1 MDSGTAAV
9 LGALIGVAST
19 PLSTWFSDYWR
30 HHRSDRTDSLR
41 RRRLQKILNQP
52 TRKWRKIEYLSDAI
66 GATEEKAARLLLEI
80 DARRSFTKGSTSWAL
95 VSRAPFPDDAM
106 ADAQADDEGNTH

>member
-9 LGALIGVAST
+9 LGALIGVASS

-30 HHRSDRTDSLR
+30 HRRTDSTDSLR
-41 RRRLQKILNQP
+41 RNRLAKILNQP
-52 TRKWRKIEYLSDAI
+52 DRKWRKIEYLSDAI
-66 GATEEKAARLLLEI
+66 GVGEEKTARLLLEI

-95 VSRAPFPDDAM
+95 VSRAPFPDDVM
-106 ADAQADDEGNTH
+106 GEEPTDDDTK